1 MSRPMLLVFLFIIL
15 IITSQF
21 EWRQP
26 LVVDVDTTPSVSQK
40 PQQISRREE
49 AVKEKCRKLV
59 RLNAKQNVLYPCL
72 AIASIILSQ
81 EKKIQ
86 RLNELVRSLEQQL
99 LQCKGDNKTTNGTVS
114 YLTERILELER
125 QQILED

>member
-26 LVVDVDTTPSVSQK
+26 LVDDDTAPSVSQK
-40 PQQISRREE
+40 QQQSSRREE
-49 AVKEKCRKLV
+49 VVKEK
-59 RLNAKQNVLYPCL
+59 
-72 AIASIILSQ
+72 IILSQ

-99 LQCKGDNKTTNGTVS
+99 LQCKGNNKTTNDTVS
-114 YLTERILELER
+114 HLTEHILELER
-125 QQILED
+125 KQILED